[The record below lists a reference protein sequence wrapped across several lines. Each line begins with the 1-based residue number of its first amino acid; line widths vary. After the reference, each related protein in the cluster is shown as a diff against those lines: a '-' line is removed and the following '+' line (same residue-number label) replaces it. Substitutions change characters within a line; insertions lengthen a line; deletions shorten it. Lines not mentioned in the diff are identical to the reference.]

1 MAKYALVGL
10 ITLIIVLLLAG
21 ILWRQPELL
30 FSVSGC
36 PLRGKE
42 EVCINAAASLKAAL
56 ISAFGTTIAA
66 GLALLASF
74 LAYQAATRETRR
86 KEAERVLN
94 EKKRQLAALLKAKL
108 AANAI
113 HKEAKLAHRLLSKE
127 SKEWSFVFGGDC
139 IPTLRARMYR
149 IDQRLLL
156 APALDHLGGFDQ
168 KTQRRIIRLS
178 SSMTDHLAKH
188 ERSDRAQHHSGYQPI
203 KFFLSLIYKLCV
215 SARVL
220 DVHLSKNA
228 LPAMQKNVDQAQKR
242 LEQLT
247 S

>member
-10 ITLIIVLLLAG
+10 ITLIIVLLLAA
-21 ILWRQPELL
+21 ILWRQPEPL
-30 FSVSGC
+30 FTVSGC
-36 PLRGKE
+36 QAQGKE
-42 EVCINAAASLKAAL
+42 EACINAAASLKAAL
-56 ISAFGTTIAA
+56 ISVFGTIIAA

-94 EKKRQLAALLKAKL
+94 EKKGQLAALLKARL
-108 AANAI
+108 AASATCR
-113 HKEAKLAHRLLSKE
+113 EAKVAMKILQAEKQLIGDKE
-127 SKEWSFVFGGDC
+127 FILTS
-139 IPTLRARMYR
+139 RASMYR

-188 ERSDRAQHHSGYQPI
+188 ERTDRAQDHSGYQPI

-215 SARVL
+215 SATVL
-220 DVHLSKNA
+220 DVHLSKKA